1 MYFYFWVHQRP
12 GWLGMQRAS
21 KRSSEQAIPQRIN
34 SMMRPPARLL
44 TAKAAH
50 PAIDN
55 RQADRQAEE
64 LSRAGRSV
72 GGSVTSIYV
81 LPSSMSV
88 HILWAIIALHS
99 SVIRRLFSSSTFFR
113 FRQTSIGLW
122 ARTNFGGVES
132 FGRPWPSIS
141 AP

>member
-1 MYFYFWVHQRP
+1 
-12 GWLGMQRAS
+12 MQRAS

-64 LSRAGRSV
+64 QV
-72 GGSVTSIYV
+72 GGSVSDIDLRRPIV
-81 LPSSMSV
+81 HA

-99 SVIRRLFSSSTFFR
+99 SVALVFHFFR
-113 FRQTSIGLW
+113 FGQTSIGLW
-122 ARTNFGGVES
+122 ARSDADDGDELW
-132 FGRPWPSIS
+132 GRGKFR
-141 AP
+141 AAVALH